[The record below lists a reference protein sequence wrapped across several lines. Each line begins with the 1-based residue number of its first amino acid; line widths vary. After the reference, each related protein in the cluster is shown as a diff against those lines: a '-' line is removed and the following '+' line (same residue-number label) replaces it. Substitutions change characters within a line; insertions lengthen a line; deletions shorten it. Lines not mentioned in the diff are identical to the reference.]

1 MLLVTTE
8 LLTTETLLLLVRL
21 ALDLAFVSLLILGV
35 YYRRHRR
42 SDYVFSCI
50 VINLVTFLLCFIT
63 QRSNVQLGFALG
75 LFAVFGILRYRTE
88 SLPVRDLT
96 YLFAAIGLAIFNG
109 MPGASEPLAQLLL
122 VDVILVA
129 IIALLEFSPWA
140 GRENRA
146 LLYDNIALLAPG
158 RESELHADLASRTG
172 LRVVRVRVDRMDLL
186 RESAELTIY
195 YARTGPKPD

>member
-8 LLTTETLLLLVRL
+8 LLTTETLLLLARL
-21 ALDLAFVSLLILGV
+21 AMDLMFVSLLILGV

-109 MPGASEPLAQLLL
+109 MPGASEPVSQLLL
-122 VDVILVA
+122 VDLILVA
-129 IIALLEFSPWA
+129 VVALLEFSPWA

-158 RESELHADLASRTG
+158 RESELHADLAGRTG
-172 LRVVRVRVDRMDLL
+172 LRVVRVRVDRLDLL

-195 YARTGPKPD
+195 YAH